1 MEKRTPH
8 YSLTEI
14 QDVVV
19 KRGALAFTRTAISN
33 GHAMGLTVQEMMEV
47 VWAAWRTSRY
57 PTRAGRGR

>member
-14 QDVVV
+14 QAVVV

-33 GHAMGLTVQEMMEV
+33 GQAMGLTVQEMAEV
-47 VWAAWRTSRY
+47 VWAE
-57 PTRAGRGR
+57 